1 MWIPCLSKASNVGR
15 FFIWST
21 QNMKLNGKNIGIIAG
36 IAAIVAAGVVWA
48 SNNVDAVE
56 DTIG

>member
-1 MWIPCLSKASNVGR
+1 MI
-15 FFIWST
+15 T
-21 QNMKLNGKNIGIIAG
+21 AG
-36 IAAIVAAGVVWA
+36 IALVVSALVVWA

>member
-1 MWIPCLSKASNVGR
+1 
-15 FFIWST
+15 
-21 QNMKLNGKNIGIIAG
+21 MKLNAKNIGIIAG
-36 IAAIVAAGVVWA
+36 IAAIVAAGMVWA

>member
-1 MWIPCLSKASNVGR
+1 
-15 FFIWST
+15 
-21 QNMKLNGKNIGIIAG
+21 MKKKHLITAG
-36 IAAIVAAGVVWA
+36 IALIVASLVVWA

>member
-1 MWIPCLSKASNVGR
+1 
-15 FFIWST
+15 
-21 QNMKLNGKNIGIIAG
+21 MKLNPKSIGIIAG